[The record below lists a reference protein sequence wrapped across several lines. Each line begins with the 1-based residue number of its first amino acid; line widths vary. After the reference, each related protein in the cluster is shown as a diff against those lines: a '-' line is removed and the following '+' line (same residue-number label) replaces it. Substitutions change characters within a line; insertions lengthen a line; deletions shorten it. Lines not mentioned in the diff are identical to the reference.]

1 MPNSSLC
8 YPKIRKDSSGK
19 YFIDLNLNNK
29 RYRLYSGK
37 IIKSSLRPN
46 TYPYKMRYSKAKI
59 LAEEVYVFL
68 VENDYSFSKKLTN
81 IEKFD
86 SIVNRKLSEPLSQ
99 SYVKALRLISKRL
112 RRELLSKGTLSNE
125 FIDSIPLQYNNNTS
139 YNTSRRHLNVLVN
152 YLHENGFDIDKS
164 KLKTRKQEEV
174 LHKPIKDVK
183 TLLDEIY
190 KFNKNLHLCCLITYC
205 CLLRPH
211 QEIRLL
217 KWSDFNDDLS
227 YLSLSGSRVKSKRNR
242 HVPVPLVVR
251 KLLVRKDQNINIFSS
266 KEKPYN
272 NDYFKTLFRRFKSVN
287 PQVDKGVTLYSF
299 RHTGA
304 IEIYKR
310 TGSLSKL
317 QTAMGHSS
325 LNVSLTYLRGLE
337 VVELEE
343 SDMPTLL

>member
-1 MPNSSLC
+1 MPNSSLS

-68 VENDYSFSKKLTN
+68 VENDYSFSKELTN

-152 YLHENGFDIDKS
+152 YLHENDFDIDKS

-227 YLSLSGSRVKSKRNR
+227 YISLSGSRVKSKRNR

-337 VVELEE
+337 VAELKEE
-343 SDMPTLL
+343 DMPMV

>member
-1 MPNSSLC
+1 MPKNSLS
-8 YPKIRKDSSGK
+8 YPKVRKDSSGK
-19 YFIDLNLNNK
+19 YFIDLTLNNK
-29 RYRLYSGK
+29 RYRLYNGK

-46 TYPYKMRYSKAKI
+46 TYPYKIRYSKAKV
-59 LAEEVYVFL
+59 LAEEVYMFL
-68 VENDYSFSKKLTN
+68 TDNDYSFSKKLTN
-81 IEKFD
+81 VEKFD

-99 SYVKALRLISKRL
+99 SYLKTLRLMSESL
-112 RRELLSKGTLSNE
+112 RSELLSKGTLSVE
-125 FIDSIPLQYNNNTS
+125 FINSIPLRYNNNTS

-152 YLHENGFDIDKS
+152 YLHENGFDIAKS

-174 LHKPIKDVK
+174 LHKPIKHVK
-183 TLLDEIY
+183 TLLDDIY
-190 KFNKNLHLCCLITYC
+190 KFNRNLHLCCLMTYC

-242 HVPVPLVVR
+242 HVPVPIIVR
-251 KLLVRKDQNINIFSS
+251 KLLARDDQNINIFSS
-266 KEKPYN
+266 KEQPYN
-272 NDYFKTLFRRFKSVN
+272 KDYFKTLFRRFKSVN

-299 RHTGA
+299 RHSGA

-337 VVELEE
+337 VAELKEE
-343 SDMPTLL
+343 DMPIV